1 MPQPNLCAGF
11 AGLSLLA
18 SIGCATVT
26 GGARDPKVA
35 VTSNPPGA
43 AVVVDG
49 QPRGVTPTTVELS
62 RKSDHEVVIQQTSYE
77 TAIVP
82 VKRQFNPWIFGNVLI
97 GGLPGI
103 IVDVATDATHCLST
117 DKVHVD
123 MKGQNAVIGD
133 PPNIR

>member
-1 MPQPNLCAGF
+1 MVCRMVCAGVVTTF
-11 AGLSLLA
+11 ISMNL
-18 SIGCATVT
+18 GCATVT

-43 AVVVDG
+43 TVVVDG
-49 QPRGVTPTTVELS
+49 QPRGVTPTIVEMS

-77 TAIVP
+77 SVVVP
-82 VKRQFNPWIFGNVLI
+82 VKRQFNPWIIGNILI

-123 MKGQNAVIGD
+123 MKTPNAAPNGQQSQ
-133 PPNIR
+133 P